1 MEYEL
6 EFYENPNDNTDYYFR
21 AVADGIVIDKFD
33 VDDVCSIVKE
43 YMDNQK
49 RTLGYK
55 SPKRLHEAI
64 FNCDKE
70 NPCEF
75 EGCPFGKEIED

>member
-33 VDDVCSIVKE
+33 VDDAQLSKNIWIIKKE
-43 YMDNQK
+43 
-49 RTLGYK
+49 
-55 SPKRLHEAI
+55 H
-64 FNCDKE
+64 
-70 NPCEF
+70 
-75 EGCPFGKEIED
+75 